1 MFKLAAK
8 ENSINM
14 GYFLTSLMRHHKS
27 LYKIMENC
35 HELALAPNRAM
46 GLKSWGASEFAHK
59 AVTMTSAP
67 LIG

>member
-1 MFKLAAK
+1 
-8 ENSINM
+8 
-14 GYFLTSLMRHHKS
+14 
-27 LYKIMENC
+27 MENC